1 MTIIA
6 EVKRAKLYSVIADEV
21 TDMANRE
28 ELSLSLRLVLD
39 GTCP

>member
-6 EVKRAKLYSVIADEV
+6 EVKRAKLYLVIADEV

-28 ELSLSLRLVLD
+28 ELSLSLHLVLD
-39 GTCP
+39 GTCL